1 MVIMPDEGE
10 RERSRAQLILI
21 GSIAIALVIVGLVVI
36 INTVLFTEN
45 IATSE
50 SAERASEAAEFEF
63 QTRRDTRSLILRLN
77 HDQRRIGG
85 PTLADRIEGNITTF
99 ERLLRESRA
108 SQDGAWVEINYHNGS
123 SDWGERIVKGEG
135 GPLTAPDGSE
145 NWDVVGD
152 SDGTVGRLILN
163 VNVSETSETPY
174 YINVSN
180 ASEYINLSIYA
191 NEPGANA
198 NVSIDAT
205 LPSDDFEYE
214 CNPSRGVVLLDVQS
228 GESFTGDCTFNGTG
242 GLAPPTNVTV
252 SRGSN
257 GYGKF
262 GLVANE
268 SVPNYRVDPGS
279 PSGGTLQAY
288 DTCATS
294 PGETCRSP
302 IVWSAN
308 VTYRYESR
316 TINFTRTENLSIYP

>member
-1 MVIMPDEGE
+1 MVIALGKNGH
-10 RERSRAQLILI
+10 ERSRAQLILI
-21 GSIAIALVIVGLVVI
+21 GSIAIALVIVGLVVV

-50 SAERASEAAEFEF
+50 SAERAGEAAEFDF

-77 HDQRRIGG
+77 HDQRRVDG
-85 PTLADRIEGNITTF
+85 PTLADRIEGNLTTF

-108 SQDGAWVEINYHNGS
+108 SQDGAWVEISYNNGS
-123 SDWGERIVKGEG
+123 SDWGERVVKGAEG
-135 GPLTAPDGSE
+135 ELTAPDGSE
-145 NWDVVGD
+145 NWDVLGD
-152 SDGTVGRLILN
+152 SDVTVGRLILN

-180 ASEYINLSIYA
+180 ATEYVNLSIYA
-191 NEPGANA
+191 NDAGANA

-205 LPSDDFEYE
+205 VPSDDYEYE

-228 GESFTGDCTFNGTG
+228 GESFTGDCTFNGTS
-242 GLAPPTNVTV
+242 GLAPPTNVTI
-252 SRGSN
+252 SNGSN

-268 SVPNYRVDPGS
+268 SVPNYRIDPDS

-288 DTCATS
+288 DTCTAS

-316 TINFTRTENLSIYP
+316 TINFTRAENLSIYP